1 MTSISPA
8 PFDDEVSLKS
18 LGTGYRA
25 VVVGSTGGIG
35 AAVANLLDRDPLS
48 ADVLRLG
55 RRAEIA
61 LDLEDESSIEAAA
74 AKVGEGGSVDLLFDA
89 TGILHDDDISPE
101 KALRSID
108 GSAMARV
115 FAINATG
122 PALLLKHFHRLFPR
136 KRKCVAASLS
146 ARVGSIGDNR
156 AGGWYA
162 YRASKAALNMLWR
175 SGAIEVARLK
185 PEAACIVLHPGTVA
199 TPLSAPFAGN
209 RATDDP
215 DLAARRLLGVVE
227 ACDQSAT
234 GGFFAYDGSEIPW

>member
-1 MTSISPA
+1 MTSITPA
-8 PFDDEVSLKS
+8 PFDGEVSLKS

-89 TGILHDDDISPE
+89 TGLLHDDDISPE

-136 KRKCVAASLS
+136 EAQMRCGIPVGAESAAS
-146 ARVGSIGDNR
+146 GDNR

-175 SGAIEVARLK
+175 TGAIEVARLK

-215 DLAARRLLGVVE
+215 RSRGSSPSWRRRSLRPERNRRLFRL
-227 ACDQSAT
+227 
-234 GGFFAYDGSEIPW
+234 